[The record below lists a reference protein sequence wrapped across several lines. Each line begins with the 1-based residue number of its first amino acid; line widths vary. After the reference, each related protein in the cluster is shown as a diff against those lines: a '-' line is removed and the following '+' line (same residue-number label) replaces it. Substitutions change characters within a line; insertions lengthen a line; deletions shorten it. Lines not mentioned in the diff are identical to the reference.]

1 MFAADL
7 IFRYRLRTDFSFF
20 VFDVKQDF
28 GIHVQL
34 AALIR
39 PIAFNAAVL

>member
-1 MFAADL
+1 M
-7 IFRYRLRTDFSFF
+7 IFRYRFRIDFSFF
-20 VFDVKQDF
+20 VVVVKQDC

-39 PIAFNAAVL
+39 PIASNAAAL

>member
-7 IFRYRLRTDFSFF
+7 IFRYRLRIDFSFF
-20 VFDVKQDF
+20 VVVVKQDC

-39 PIAFNAAVL
+39 PCTFNAAAL